1 MYDFFIVFTAV
12 EVYYNAVFN
21 MQIQNIT
28 VYHIRQELLNLTKYS
43 NSCISHIYRLMNK
56 AFKIALSDRLIPFN
70 PMDNENVI
78 KPKSNMPNK
87 KIEALTL
94 EEHKKLLDV
103 LEKSDNK
110 FKYVILLQLHTGMRI
125 GEVLALTIDDINYKE
140 NTITINKTLT
150 KDENCHV
157 VMGDTTKTEN
167 SQRTILMNPKIK
179 EIIRRARLNEI
190 MNIKGFLF
198 YDNINNKHFSSV
210 EVNRYLRTLN
220 EEERIATRLHTHMLR
235 HTYAT
240 RCIEAG
246 MRAKALQKIL
256 GHKKIETT
264 FDTYTS
270 VFKEFSQDEL
280 EKVTHYLQVKGL

>member
-1 MYDFFIVFTAV
+1 MY
-12 EVYYNAVFN
+12 N
-21 MQIQNIT
+21 MPIQNIT
-28 VYHIRQELLNLTKYS
+28 VYHIRQELLNLTQYS

-87 KIEALTL
+87 IIEALTL

-110 FKYVILLQLHTGMRI
+110 YKYVILLQLHTGMRI

-157 VMGDTTKTEN
+157 IMGDTTKTEN
-167 SQRTILMNPKIK
+167 SQRTIFMNAKIR

-198 YDNINNKHFSSV
+198 YDNINNRHFSSV
-210 EVNRYLRTLN
+210 EVNRYLRELN

-246 MRAKALQKIL
+246 MQAKALQKIL

-264 FDTYTS
+264 LDTYTS

-280 EKVTHYLQVKGL
+280 EKVTNYLQVKGL

>member
-1 MYDFFIVFTAV
+1 MP
-12 EVYYNAVFN
+12 
-21 MQIQNIT
+21 IQNIT
-28 VYHIRQELLNLTKYS
+28 VYHIRQELINLTKYS

-87 KIEALTL
+87 IIEALTL

-110 FKYVILLQLHTGMRI
+110 YKYVILLQLHTGMRI
-125 GEVLALTIDDINYKE
+125 GEALALTIDDINYKE

-157 VMGDTTKTEN
+157 IMGDTTKTEN
-167 SQRTILMNPKIK
+167 SQRTILMNPKIR
-179 EIIRRARLNEI
+179 EIIRKARLNEI

-198 YDNINNKHFSSV
+198 YDNINNRHFSSV
-210 EVNRYLRTLN
+210 EVNRYLRELN

-246 MRAKALQKIL
+246 MQAKALQKIL

-264 FDTYTS
+264 LDTYTS

-280 EKVTHYLQVKGL
+280 EKVTNYLQVKGL

>member
-1 MYDFFIVFTAV
+1 MCNCN
-12 EVYYNAVFN
+12 YNN
-21 MQIQNIT
+21 M
-28 VYHIRQELLNLTKYS
+28 L
-43 NSCISHIYRLMNK
+43 
-56 AFKIALSDRLIPFN
+56 
-70 PMDNENVI
+70 
-78 KPKSNMPNK
+78 NK
-87 KIEALTL
+87 KIEDLTL
-94 EEHKKLLDV
+94 EEHKKLLEV

-110 FKYVILLQLHTGMRI
+110 YKYVILLQLHTGMRI
-125 GEVLALTIDDINYKE
+125 GEVLALTIDDRNYKE

-157 VMGDTTKTEN
+157 IMGDTTKTEN
-167 SQRTILMNPKIK
+167 SQRTIFMNAKII
-179 EIIRRARLNEI
+179 EIIKKARLNEI

-198 YDNINNKHFSSV
+198 YDNINNRHFSSV

-246 MRAKALQKIL
+246 MQAKALQKIL

-264 FDTYTS
+264 LDTYTS

-280 EKVTHYLQVKGL
+280 EKVTNYLQVKGL

>member
-1 MYDFFIVFTAV
+1 
-12 EVYYNAVFN
+12 
-21 MQIQNIT
+21 
-28 VYHIRQELLNLTKYS
+28 
-43 NSCISHIYRLMNK
+43 MNK
-56 AFKIALSDRLIPFN
+56 TFKIALSDRLIQFN

-94 EEHKKLLDV
+94 EEHKKLLEV

-157 VMGDTTKTEN
+157 IMGDTTKTEN
-167 SQRTILMNPKIK
+167 SQRTLLMNPKIK

-198 YDNINNKHFSSV
+198 YDNINNRHFSSV
-210 EVNRYLRTLN
+210 EVNRYLRDLK
-220 EEERIATRLHTHMLR
+220 EAEKIAPRLHTHMLR

-246 MRAKALQKIL
+246 MQAKALQKIL

-264 FDTYTS
+264 LDTYTS

-280 EKVTHYLQVKGL
+280 EKVTNYLQVKGL